1 MALGIGC
8 SGTGQVDTLKL
19 LVPLTNDSV
28 DFVRQG
34 ALIAISMV
42 FIQ

>member
-8 SGTGQVDTLKL
+8 AGTALIDSLKL

-42 FIQ
+42 FI